1 MPLVLSEHLWRDVL
15 DAFARQAPGLE
26 RVAFIDG
33 FRVGDAAIATTATV
47 PNADCHPH
55 RYSVDA
61 DAMHEAGAHLQAFGM
76 VRLAQ
81 VHTHGDNDLCHSR
94 WDDARAYS
102 QQDGAVSIVLPEHA
116 RTRPRPTDGAVHLR
130 GPAGWRRLTPEEADA
145 QVLLVPS
152 MLDFRR

>member
-1 MPLVLSEHLWRDVL
+1 MLLALPEHLWRDML
-15 DAFARQAPGLE
+15 DAFAQQDPGLE

-33 FRVGDAAIATTATV
+33 YRVAEVAVATTVTM
-47 PNADCHPH
+47 PNAVCHPD
-55 RYSVDA
+55 RYLVDVDA
-61 DAMHEAGAHLQAFGM
+61 MQAAGAHFRTFGM

-81 VHTHGDNDLCHSR
+81 VHTHGDNDLRHSR
-94 WDDARAYS
+94 WDDALAYS

-130 GPAGWRRLTPEEADA
+130 VPAGWQRLTPQEASA
-145 QVLLVPS
+145 QVRLVPS